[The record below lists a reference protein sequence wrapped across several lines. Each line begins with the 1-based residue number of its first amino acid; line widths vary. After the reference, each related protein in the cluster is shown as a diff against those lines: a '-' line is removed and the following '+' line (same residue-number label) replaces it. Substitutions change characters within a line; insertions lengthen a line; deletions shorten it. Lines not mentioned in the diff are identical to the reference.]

1 MLNQDDLL
9 FGQWL
14 HLHSPGSHRFVQ
26 KSSRHSGANHDKTAP
41 VLFLK
46 LRIAALSAIPGIGTG
61 DIRRAAHGVRA
72 DLATELR
79 SEEHP
84 SELQSLMRIS
94 YAVFCLKTK
103 NRKHST
109 H

>member
-1 MLNQDDLL
+1 MTRRPPRSTRTDTLL
-9 FGQWL
+9 PYTSLFRSLRFGQWL

-46 LRIAALSAIPGIGTG
+46 LRIAALSVIPGIGTG

-72 DLATELR
+72 DLATELNF
-79 SEEHP
+79 P
-84 SELQSLMRIS
+84 
-94 YAVFCLKTK
+94 
-103 NRKHST
+103 
-109 H
+109 